1 MLRKLMSVSL
11 FLTLLTLVTT
21 MAGARHKKTK
31 EKKEE
36 DTLYGTI
43 GCSIPPAPPAKGA
56 PPNPTDSIALCLVRH
71 GKAVIVQDGGQDAMM
86 IDNPEAVE
94 DQEGHRVSISGYM
107 NGESFHVVSVRI
119 L

>member
-1 MLRKLMSVSL
+1 MRKVTFIAVLVALLMLLAA
-11 FLTLLTLVTT
+11 T
-21 MAGARHKKTK
+21 AGAGHKKPK
-31 EKKEE
+31 EKSE

-56 PPNPTDSIALCLVRH
+56 PPNPADSIALCLTRK
-71 GKAVIVQDGGQDAMM
+71 GKAVIVQDGGQDA
-86 IDNPEAVE
+86 IPIENPDAVG

-107 NGESFHVVSVRI
+107 NGDSFHVISLRI